1 MIRSSFAGFTT
12 AKLGMSAS
20 QSALNVIGQNISN
33 INVQGYTRQRVDLAS
48 FNGTTGPRQWGNV
61 NDTFIG
67 NGVVVNKIE
76 QVRDPYLD
84 LRFRTE
90 MTSVGYFDETLGCLN
105 ELQSVLDEVNKT
117 GSIHNQLEAVLEAL
131 NEFNPQAANNE
142 FQNMVKTEMQLLTQY
157 FNNYSNRIQQAKED
171 NMKEF
176 KEQTVPAVNEL
187 LKQISD
193 LNKSIRENEI
203 MGNPALELRDQR
215 NNLLDELSGYVKIEV
230 TYEEKNIGLSSNTVE
245 ECTVKL
251 IGTDGNGN
259 PYKYTLVDNDKAVS
273 FSVNDDCSQLTMT
286 DINGNPIADIG
297 SALKPA
303 NGVVGT
309 FTQAEADAINNL
321 IVSIKNLSIE
331 VQNQMKEIT
340 KYNQEISSYL
350 AKINSLNSRGNTL
363 HSELRD
369 TLKLAN
375 SNQNAID
382 DLNTRINEILTE
394 DPTADVSA
402 LREELAKKENVQK
415 IYNQKLYGQDT
426 KPANLGELNALDP
439 NGDGIY
445 NKLIKIY
452 GPITD
457 DTTQPPTYQ
466 TPAQTGDLFTAK
478 QNLEQAQ
485 QNLET
490 AKTAYSNAIN
500 DLRVYIDGGTDS
512 NGVVVDG
519 LSNYANIT
527 VEYNTIP
534 VDGTNYFISLPTIT
548 LTGTSA
554 RDGEGIRL
562 FDGELLGKPLPGET
576 TDPATGK
583 VTGCNMIQ
591 VNGGEV
597 TITDI
602 RGVEYTEQIANIDG
616 TPYQYDID
624 PATGT
629 AVIKTDIDGN
639 PIVDAGDQRNMYH
652 YMQEDSG
659 RLKADLDMFNRSG
672 EFNSSDDRGYD
683 YYINMLDT
691 MVRQIAKVFNSANI
705 MDADGNILVDAD
717 GNPLSYANALFG
729 ANGEVPAKYMTDANG
744 NYIDY
749 AGNPLADGAEP
760 LYDIFKRNENG
771 ELLDANGNVTT
782 DIADAAFDPAAMAAL
797 GFKQVKETGTDNN
810 GTPIQPGDFLDEN
823 GNKIDFD
830 QTSANP
836 TDPQPDWEP
845 LEGKVPKID
854 YDKITAENF
863 TITTDWAEGFTNL
876 VQTHDPSQ
884 TAGYND
890 NINHLISQFSE
901 KLDYTFTTADGTQK
915 KIFNGTFVEF
925 FDNVSNQLGLDIRSS
940 TVLTTNYITVANDI
954 ANSRDS
960 VSGVSMDEEGISIL
974 QYQKSYNAAAR
985 LMTALDEALETVIN
999 NMGLVGR

>member
-90 MTSVGYFDETLGCLN
+90 MTSVGYYDETLSCLN
-105 ELQSVLDEVNKT
+105 DLQSVLDEVNKT

-215 NNLLDELSGYVKIEV
+215 NNLLDELSDYVKIEV
-230 TYEEKNIGLSSNTVE
+230 TYEEKNVGLSSNTVE

-259 PYKYTLVDNDKAVS
+259 PYKYTLVDNDKAAS
-273 FSVNDDCSQLTMT
+273 FSINDDCSQLTMT
-286 DINGNPIADIG
+286 DVNGNPISDIG

-331 VQNQMKEIT
+331 VQNQMKEINRL
-340 KYNQEISSYL
+340 NQEISSYR
-350 AKINSLNSRGNTL
+350 ARINNLNLRGNTL

-375 SNQNAID
+375 SNQTAID
-382 DLNTRINEILTE
+382 DLNTRINEILAE

-402 LREELAKKENVQK
+402 LREELAKKENVQT

-426 KPANLGELNALDP
+426 KPADLNALDP

-457 DTTQPPTYQ
+457 DTTHPPTYQ

-485 QNLET
+485 QDLET

-534 VDGTNYFISLPTIT
+534 VEGTNYFISLPTIT

-562 FDGELLGKPLPGET
+562 FDGELLGKELPGET
-576 TDPATGK
+576 TDPVTGR

-629 AVIKTDIDGN
+629 AIIKTDINGN
-639 PIVDAGDQRNMYH
+639 PIVDVDDQRNMYNH
-652 YMQEDSG
+652 MQEDSG

-672 EFNSSDDRGYD
+672 EFNGSDDRGYD

-705 MDADGNILVDAD
+705 MDSDGNILVDAD

-749 AGNPLADGAEP
+749 AGNPLPDGADP

-782 DIADAAFDPAAMAAL
+782 NIANAAFDPAAMAAL
-797 GFKQVKETGTDNN
+797 GFKQVKTAGVDAA
-810 GTPIQPGDFLDEN
+810 GTPIQPGDFLDQN
-823 GNKIDFD
+823 GNKIDI
-830 QTSANP
+830 AA
-836 TDPQPDWEP
+836 DPQPDWEP

-863 TITTDWAEGFTNL
+863 TITTDWAEGLTNL

-890 NINHLISQFSE
+890 NINHLIAQFSE

>member
-402 LREELAKKENVQK
+402 LREELAKKRK
-415 IYNQKLYGQDT
+415 CT
-426 KPANLGELNALDP
+426 KNL
-439 NGDGIY
+439 
-445 NKLIKIY
+445 
-452 GPITD
+452 
-457 DTTQPPTYQ
+457 
-466 TPAQTGDLFTAK
+466 
-478 QNLEQAQ
+478 
-485 QNLET
+485 
-490 AKTAYSNAIN
+490 
-500 DLRVYIDGGTDS
+500 
-512 NGVVVDG
+512 
-519 LSNYANIT
+519 
-527 VEYNTIP
+527 
-534 VDGTNYFISLPTIT
+534 
-548 LTGTSA
+548 
-554 RDGEGIRL
+554 
-562 FDGELLGKPLPGET
+562 
-576 TDPATGK
+576 
-583 VTGCNMIQ
+583 
-591 VNGGEV
+591 
-597 TITDI
+597 
-602 RGVEYTEQIANIDG
+602 
-616 TPYQYDID
+616 
-624 PATGT
+624 
-629 AVIKTDIDGN
+629 
-639 PIVDAGDQRNMYH
+639 
-652 YMQEDSG
+652 
-659 RLKADLDMFNRSG
+659 
-672 EFNSSDDRGYD
+672 
-683 YYINMLDT
+683 
-691 MVRQIAKVFNSANI
+691 
-705 MDADGNILVDAD
+705 
-717 GNPLSYANALFG
+717 
-729 ANGEVPAKYMTDANG
+729 
-744 NYIDY
+744 
-749 AGNPLADGAEP
+749 
-760 LYDIFKRNENG
+760 
-771 ELLDANGNVTT
+771 
-782 DIADAAFDPAAMAAL
+782 
-797 GFKQVKETGTDNN
+797 
-810 GTPIQPGDFLDEN
+810 
-823 GNKIDFD
+823 
-830 QTSANP
+830 
-836 TDPQPDWEP
+836 
-845 LEGKVPKID
+845 
-854 YDKITAENF
+854 
-863 TITTDWAEGFTNL
+863 
-876 VQTHDPSQ
+876 
-884 TAGYND
+884 
-890 NINHLISQFSE
+890 
-901 KLDYTFTTADGTQK
+901 
-915 KIFNGTFVEF
+915 
-925 FDNVSNQLGLDIRSS
+925 
-940 TVLTTNYITVANDI
+940 
-954 ANSRDS
+954 
-960 VSGVSMDEEGISIL
+960 
-974 QYQKSYNAAAR
+974 
-985 LMTALDEALETVIN
+985 
-999 NMGLVGR
+999 